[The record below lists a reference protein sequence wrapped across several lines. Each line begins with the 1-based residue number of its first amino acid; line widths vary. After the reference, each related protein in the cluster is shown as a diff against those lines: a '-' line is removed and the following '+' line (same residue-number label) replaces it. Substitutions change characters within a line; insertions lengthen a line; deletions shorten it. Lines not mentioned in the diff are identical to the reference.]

1 MDDTREELEQDLRR
15 EFADKNP
22 AYSGYDLEGIG
33 ARAVQAIEMPLDLGV
48 SLPLDLQATPLQ
60 LSVWQALQAIPVG
73 RSFCSKPS
81 L

>member
-33 ARAVQAIEMPLDLGV
+33 ARAVEAIEMPPDLGV
-48 SLPLDLQATPLQ
+48 SLPLDLQATPF
-60 LSVWQALQAIPVG
+60 LSSISSVQNNRQYESKD
-73 RSFCSKPS
+73 RSA
-81 L
+81 